1 MSQSTTKATM
11 SKLKQHP
18 VSSASKSLEE
28 SCTKKLLPKI
38 TISPMRKIHLLDS
51 GTDADDDWNQNEAK
65 KPVSPHPNRQEYM
78 NKYIQKDPTLQ
89 QNSEA
94 QGSTAAWKIQDNW
107 ATPALDEF
115 CSEYFNSIKDSGQPP
130 HKENNKFCHSIV
142 PQSKSIGEMEG
153 HLYQSSSS
161 GAILDDNLTDNS
173 PPAVNY
179 FFHHDPMVRSFH
191 HDPMVRSLVRERLQH
206 FFPIGTESA
215 RGNEQSRTENLSYR

>member
-1 MSQSTTKATM
+1 MSQSATKTTM

-51 GTDADDDWNQNEAK
+51 DTDADDGWNQNKAN
-65 KPVSPHPNRQEYM
+65 KPVSPLKNRQEYM

-89 QNSEA
+89 QNSKA
-94 QGSTAAWKIQDNW
+94 QGSTAAWKSQDNW

-115 CSEYFNSIKDSGQPP
+115 CSEYFNSIKDSGQPQQ
-130 HKENNKFCHSIV
+130 KENNRFCHSSV
-142 PQSKSIGEMEG
+142 PQSKSIGEMEM

-173 PPAVNY
+173 PPAVHY
-179 FFHHDPMVRSFH
+179 FFY
-191 HDPMVRSLVRERLQH
+191 HDPMVRSLVCERLQH
-206 FFPIGTESA
+206 FFPIGTENA
-215 RGNEQSRTENLSYR
+215 RGNEQSRAENLSYG